1 MFETFI
7 HHIKKFFF
15 PPADILTINKLLA
28 SSCAPIYTAVGV
40 LSGNS
45 TKAQVELMT
54 LNVARDNKMSGV
66 TITMS

>member
-1 MFETFI
+1 MFDTFM
-7 HHIKKFFF
+7 HHIKRFF
-15 PPADILTINKLLA
+15 PPADILTKKLLA
-28 SSCAPIYTAVGV
+28 SSCAPVNTTVGI

-66 TITMS
+66 P